1 MTFLLYFKRNLTKNF
16 AVALADISEHFK
28 AEMAGLDEKKQKK
41 IFLTDKTR

>member
-1 MTFLLYFKRNLTKNF
+1 MFTFMLFSLKRI
-16 AVALADISEHFK
+16 AVADISENNK